1 VRPIG
6 EERPVDFHIN
16 PQQREMV
23 ASVRALAQT
32 EFRQTAGK
40 WMDGTFPWVN
50 MKKLAALGVL
60 GMSVP
65 EEYGGLGLPILDT
78 ALILEEIAK
87 VDYVTAMAV
96 LGEAGVQTRVIARY
110 APEAIK
116 DRILPRVVSGD
127 CMLAICM
134 TEPHAGTDVA
144 NYRTNA
150 RIIRD
155 RVILKGTKTLI
166 SRAPEAGMFVVFT
179 RVDGKPGREGIGCVL
194 LEPDTKGFEVT
205 GTYHTMG
212 GENLHEIQFSDCEL
226 PLENLVIKEDG
237 FRRLLS
243 AFNTQRCLNPSISLG
258 LAEGAFDEAVN
269 YVRDRTVFGRP
280 IADNQG
286 VRWKLADMFKDIE
299 AGRGLL
305 YRACLTANPF
315 PDPFLAATAKIFNN
329 EMSLRVTS
337 EAVQLHGGFGF
348 TDEYPASRLYRGARY
363 GSIGGGTSETLRDL
377 IGKKIVGDLDVGE
390 GILSLDTY

>member
-1 VRPIG
+1 M
-6 EERPVDFHIN
+6 DFQISA
-16 PQQREMV
+16 QQREMI
-23 ASVRALAQT
+23 ASVRSLAQT
-32 EFRQTAGK
+32 EFKANAIR
-40 WMDGTFPWVN
+40 WMDGTFPWEN
-50 MKKLAALGVL
+50 MKKLAELGVL

-110 APEAIK
+110 APASIRE
-116 DRILPRVVSGD
+116 RILPQVVSGD
-127 CMLAICM
+127 CILAVCM

-150 RIIRD
+150 RIVGD

-166 SRAPEAGMFVVFT
+166 SRAREAGMFVIFT

-212 GENLHEIQFSDCEL
+212 GENLHEIQFNDCEL
-226 PLENLVIKEDG
+226 PLENLVIREDG
-237 FRRLLS
+237 FRKLLT

-269 YVRDRTVFGRP
+269 YVRERTVFNKP
-280 IADNQG
+280 ISDFQG
-286 VRWKLADMFKDIE
+286 IRWKLADMFKDIE

-315 PDPFLAATAKIFNN
+315 PDPFMAAAAKIFCN
-329 EMSLRVTS
+329 EMSLRVTT
-337 EAVQLHGGFGF
+337 EAVQVHGGFGF
-348 TDEYPASRLYRGARY
+348 TDEYPVSRFYRGARY
-363 GSIGGGTSETLRDL
+363 GSIGGGASETLRDL
-377 IGKKIVGDLDVGE
+377 IGKKIVGEFDVAD
-390 GILSLDTY
+390 GIMGLGTF

>member
-1 VRPIG
+1 M
-6 EERPVDFHIN
+6 DFHID
-16 PQQREMV
+16 PQQREMI

-32 EFRQTAGK
+32 EFKAAAGK
-40 WMDGTFPWVN
+40 WMDGSFPWPN
-50 MKKLAALGVL
+50 MKKLAELGVL

-110 APEAIK
+110 APTAIK
-116 DRILPRVVSGD
+116 DRILPKVVSGD
-127 CMLAICM
+127 CMLAVCM

-150 RIIRD
+150 RIVGD

-205 GTYHTMG
+205 GSYHTMG
-212 GENLHEIQFSDCEL
+212 GENLHEIQFDDCEL

-269 YVRDRTVFGRP
+269 YVRDRTVFGKP

-305 YRACLTANPF
+305 YRACLSANPF

-348 TDEYPASRLYRGARY
+348 TDEYPVSRLYRGARY

-377 IGKKIVGDLDVGE
+377 IGKKIVGYTDVGE

>member
-1 VRPIG
+1 MEFQIG
-6 EERPVDFHIN
+6 A
-16 PQQREMV
+16 QQREMI
-23 ASVRALAQT
+23 ASVRDLAQRS
-32 EFRQTAGK
+32 FKPNAHR
-40 WMDGTFPWVN
+40 WMDGTFPWEN
-50 MKKLAALGVL
+50 MKSLANLGVL

-110 APEAIK
+110 APPSIRE
-116 DRILPRVVSGD
+116 RILPRVVSGD
-127 CMLAICM
+127 CILAVCM

-144 NYRTNA
+144 NYRTNTRVMSD
-150 RIIRD
+150 RI
-155 RVILKGTKTLI
+155 VLKGTKTLI
-166 SRAPEAGMFVVFT
+166 SRAREAGMFVVFS
-179 RVDGKPGREGIGCVL
+179 RIDGKPGREGIGCVL

-212 GENLHEIQFSDCEL
+212 GENLHEIQFNDCEL
-226 PLENLVIKEDG
+226 PLENLVIKDDG
-237 FRRLLS
+237 FRKLLS

-269 YVRDRTVFGRP
+269 YVRERTIFGKP
-280 IADNQG
+280 ISDFQG
-286 VRWKLADMFKDIE
+286 IRWKLADMFKDIE

-315 PDPFLAATAKIFNN
+315 PDPFMAAAAKIFCN
-329 EMSLRVTS
+329 EMSLRVTT
-337 EAVQLHGGFGF
+337 EAVQVHGGFGF
-348 TDEYPASRLYRGARY
+348 TDEFPVSRFYRGARY
-363 GSIGGGTSETLRDL
+363 GSIGGGASETLRDL
-377 IGKKIVGDLDVGE
+377 IGKKIVGDFDAAD
-390 GILSLDTY
+390 GIMGLGTF

>member
-1 VRPIG
+1 M
-6 EERPVDFHIN
+6 DFQIN
-16 PQQREMV
+16 SQQREMI
-23 ASVRALAQT
+23 ASVRSLAQT
-32 EFRQTAGK
+32 EFKASAMR
-40 WMDGTFPWVN
+40 WMDGTFPWEN
-50 MKKLAALGVL
+50 MKKLADLGVL

-110 APEAIK
+110 APASIRE
-116 DRILPRVVSGD
+116 RILPQVVSGD
-127 CMLAICM
+127 CILAVCM

-150 RIIRD
+150 RIVGD

-166 SRAPEAGMFVVFT
+166 SRAREAGMFVVFT

-194 LEPDTKGFEVT
+194 LEPNTPGFEVT

-212 GENLHEIQFSDCEL
+212 GENLHEIQFNDCEL
-226 PLENLVIKEDG
+226 PLENLVIREDG
-237 FRRLLS
+237 FRKLLT
-243 AFNTQRCLNPSISLG
+243 AFNTQRCLNPAISLG

-269 YVRDRTVFGRP
+269 YVRERTIFNKP
-280 IADNQG
+280 IADFQG
-286 VRWKLADMFKDIE
+286 IRWKLADMFKDIE

-315 PDPFLAATAKIFNN
+315 PDPFMAAAAKIFCN
-329 EMSLRVTS
+329 EMSLRVTT
-337 EAVQLHGGFGF
+337 EAVQVHGGFGF
-348 TDEYPASRLYRGARY
+348 TDEYPVSRFYRGARY
-363 GSIGGGTSETLRDL
+363 GSIGGGASETLRDL
-377 IGKKIVGDLDVGE
+377 IGKKIVGEFDVAD
-390 GILSLDTY
+390 GIMGLGTF

>member
-1 VRPIG
+1 M
-6 EERPVDFHIN
+6 DFQIN

-23 ASVRALAQT
+23 ASVRALAQG
-32 EFRQTAGK
+32 EFKQTAGK
-40 WMDGTFPWVN
+40 WMDGTFPWTN
-50 MKKLAALGVL
+50 MKKLAELGVL

-96 LGEAGVQTRVIARY
+96 MGEAGVQTRVIARY
-110 APEAIK
+110 APDAIK
-116 DRILPRVVSGD
+116 NRILPKVVSGE
-127 CMLAICM
+127 CMLAVCM

-150 RIIRD
+150 RIVGD

-179 RVDGKPGREGIGCVL
+179 RVDSRPGREGIGCVL

-212 GENLHEIQFSDCEL
+212 GENLHEIQFNDCEL

-237 FRRLLS
+237 FRRLLT

-269 YVRDRTVFGRP
+269 YVRDRTVFGKP
-280 IADNQG
+280 IADHQG

-305 YRACLTANPF
+305 YRACMTANPF

-348 TDEYPASRLYRGARY
+348 TDEYPVSRLYRGARY

>member
-1 VRPIG
+1 M
-6 EERPVDFHIN
+6 DFQISA
-16 PQQREMV
+16 QQREMI
-23 ASVRALAQT
+23 ASVRALAQGV
-32 EFRQTAGK
+32 FKPNAMR
-40 WMDGTFPWVN
+40 WMDGTFPWEN
-50 MKKLAALGVL
+50 MKQLAELGVL

-110 APEAIK
+110 APVSIRE
-116 DRILPRVVSGD
+116 RILPLVVSGD
-127 CMLAICM
+127 CILAVCM

-144 NYRTNA
+144 AYRTNA
-150 RIIRD
+150 RIVGD

-166 SRAPEAGMFVVFT
+166 SRAREAGMFVVFS

-194 LEPDTKGFEVT
+194 VEKDTPGFSVT

-212 GENLHEIQFSDCEL
+212 GENLHEIQFDDCEL
-226 PLENLVIKEDG
+226 PLENLVIREDG
-237 FRRLLS
+237 FRKLLT
-243 AFNTQRCLNPSISLG
+243 AFNTQRCLNPAISLG

-269 YVRDRTVFGRP
+269 YVRDRTIFNKP
-280 IADNQG
+280 IADFQG
-286 VRWKLADMFKDIE
+286 IRWKLADMFKDIE

-305 YRACLTANPF
+305 YRACLTADPF
-315 PDPFLAATAKIFNN
+315 PDPFMAAAAKIFCN

-337 EAVQLHGGFGF
+337 EAVQVHGGFGF
-348 TDEYPASRLYRGARY
+348 TDEFPVSRFYRGARY
-363 GSIGGGTSETLRDL
+363 GSIGGGASETLRDL
-377 IGKKIVGDLDVGE
+377 IGKKIVGEFDVVD
-390 GILSLDTY
+390 GIMGLGTF

>member
-1 VRPIG
+1 M
-6 EERPVDFHIN
+6 DFHISA
-16 PQQREMV
+16 QQREMI
-23 ASVRALAQT
+23 ASVRELAQT
-32 EFRQTAGK
+32 EFRAK
-40 WMDGTFPWVN
+40 AMRWMDGTFPWEN
-50 MKKLAALGVL
+50 MKQLAELGVL

-110 APEAIK
+110 APASIRE
-116 DRILPRVVSGD
+116 RILPRVVSGD
-127 CMLAICM
+127 CILAICM

-144 NYRTNA
+144 NFRTNV
-150 RIIRD
+150 RIVND

-166 SRAPEAGMFVVFT
+166 SRAREAGMFVVVT
-179 RVDGKPGREGIGCVL
+179 RVEGKPGREGIGCVL
-194 LEPDTKGFEVT
+194 LEAGTPGFEVT

-212 GENLHEIQFSDCEL
+212 GENLHEIQFNDCEL
-226 PLENLVIKEDG
+226 PLENLVIREDG
-237 FRRLLS
+237 FRKLLS

-258 LAEGAFDEAVN
+258 LAEGAFDEAVK
-269 YVRDRTVFGRP
+269 YVRDRTVFNKP
-280 IADNQG
+280 IADFQG
-286 VRWKLADMFKDIE
+286 IRWKLADMFKDIE

-315 PDPFLAATAKIFNN
+315 PDPFMAATAKVFCN

-337 EAVQLHGGFGF
+337 EAVQVHGGFGF
-348 TDEYPASRLYRGARY
+348 TDEYPVSRLYRGARY
-363 GSIGGGTSETLRDL
+363 GSLGGGATETLRDL
-377 IGKKIVGDLDVGE
+377 IGKKIVGDLDGAD
-390 GILSLDTY
+390 GILGMGTF

>member
-1 VRPIG
+1 M
-6 EERPVDFHIN
+6 DFQIN
-16 PQQREMV
+16 AQQREMI
-23 ASVRALAQT
+23 ASVRSLAQT
-32 EFRQTAGK
+32 EFKATAMR
-40 WMDGTFPWVN
+40 WMDGTFPWEN
-50 MKKLAALGVL
+50 MKKLAELGVL

-110 APEAIK
+110 APASIRE
-116 DRILPRVVSGD
+116 RILPQVVSGD
-127 CMLAICM
+127 CILAVCM

-150 RIIRD
+150 RIVGD

-166 SRAPEAGMFVVFT
+166 SRAREAGMFVVFT

-194 LEPDTKGFEVT
+194 LEPSTPGFEVT

-212 GENLHEIQFSDCEL
+212 GENLHEIQFNDCEL
-226 PLENLVIKEDG
+226 PLENLVIRDDG
-237 FRRLLS
+237 FRKLLT
-243 AFNTQRCLNPSISLG
+243 AFNTQRCLNPAISLG

-269 YVRDRTVFGRP
+269 YVRERTIFNKP
-280 IADNQG
+280 IADFQG
-286 VRWKLADMFKDIE
+286 IRWKLADMFKDIE

-315 PDPFLAATAKIFNN
+315 PDPFMAAAAKIFCN
-329 EMSLRVTS
+329 EMSLRVTT
-337 EAVQLHGGFGF
+337 EAVQVHGGFGF
-348 TDEYPASRLYRGARY
+348 TDEYPVSRFYRGARY
-363 GSIGGGTSETLRDL
+363 GSIGGGASETLRDL
-377 IGKKIVGDLDVGE
+377 IGKKIVGEFDVAD
-390 GILSLDTY
+390 GIMGLGTF

>member
-1 VRPIG
+1 M
-6 EERPVDFHIN
+6 DFHIN

-32 EFRQTAGK
+32 EFKPIAGK
-40 WMDGTFPWVN
+40 WMDGTFPWRN
-50 MKKLAALGVL
+50 MKKLAELGVL

-96 LGEAGVQTRVIARY
+96 LGEAGVQTRVISRY
-110 APEAIK
+110 APDAIK
-116 DRILPRVVSGD
+116 QRILPKVVSGD
-127 CMLAICM
+127 CMLAVCM

-150 RIIRD
+150 RIVGD
-155 RVILKGTKTLI
+155 RVILKGTETLI

-212 GENLHEIQFSDCEL
+212 GENLHEIQFNDCEL

-269 YVRDRTVFGRP
+269 YVRDRTVFGKP

-348 TDEYPASRLYRGARY
+348 TDEYPVSRLYRGARY

-377 IGKKIVGDLDVGE
+377 IGKKIVGDVDVGE

>member
-1 VRPIG
+1 M
-6 EERPVDFHIN
+6 DFHIN
-16 PQQREMV
+16 PQQREMI
-23 ASVRALAQT
+23 ASVRALAQG
-32 EFRQTAGK
+32 EFKHKAMR
-40 WMDGTFPWVN
+40 WMDGTFPWEN
-50 MKKLAALGVL
+50 MKQLADLGVL

-65 EEYGGLGLPILDT
+65 EDYGGLGLSILDT

-96 LGEAGVQTRVIARY
+96 LGEAGVQTRVI
-110 APEAIK
+110 
-116 DRILPRVVSGD
+116 DRILPKVVTGD
-127 CMLAICM
+127 CILAVCM

-150 RIIRD
+150 RIVGD

-166 SRAPEAGMFVVFT
+166 SRAPEAGMLVVFT

-194 LEPDTKGFEVT
+194 LEPGTKGFAVT

-212 GENLHEIQFSDCEL
+212 GENLHEIQFDDCEL

-237 FRRLLS
+237 FRKLLS

-269 YVRDRTVFGRP
+269 YVRDRTVFGKP
-280 IADNQG
+280 IADHQG

-305 YRACLTANPF
+305 YRACLSANPF
-315 PDPFLAATAKIFNN
+315 PDPFLSATSKIFNN

-348 TDEYPASRLYRGARY
+348 TDEYPVSRLYRGARY

-377 IGKKIVGDLDVGE
+377 IGKKIVGDTDIGE